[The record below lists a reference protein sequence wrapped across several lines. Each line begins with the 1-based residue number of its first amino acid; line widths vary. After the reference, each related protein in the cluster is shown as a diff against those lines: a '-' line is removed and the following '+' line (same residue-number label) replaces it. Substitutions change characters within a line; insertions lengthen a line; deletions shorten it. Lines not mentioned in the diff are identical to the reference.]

1 VSLRINVDL
10 KELYKRLCE
19 KCKKKMLQYIKEK
32 MDEAMLEQ
40 MLLGQEEK
48 KPEEGGKSG

>member
-10 KELYKRLCE
+10 KELYRRLCE

-32 MDEAMLEQ
+32 MDEAVLEQ
-40 MLLGQEEK
+40 MILGQGGEK
-48 KPEEGGKSG
+48 SEEGSK